1 MRKLLFGAAA
11 VGLVVSVAAGRR
23 FARRP
28 DGATPGDRRVDRWH
42 SVTVNCAPER
52 LDPLPAC
59 LSELG
64 DAVEV
69 VMRPAPGGR
78 GTELAARLV
87 ERVPSGVG
95 GVVAK
100 LRDDDPVRRLRR
112 ALRDARALA
121 EIGEILL
128 PDSPATT
135 RSTLLGAPLAYAV
148 RHGREEGR
156 L

>member
-1 MRKLLFGAAA
+1 MRKRFLGAAA

-23 FARRP
+23 FARRA
-28 DGATPGDRRVDRWH
+28 DGAAPGDRRADRWH
-42 SVTVNCAPER
+42 SVTVHCAPDQ
-52 LDPLPAC
+52 LDP

-87 ERVPSGVG
+87 EPVASGVG
-95 GVVAK
+95 SVVAK
-100 LRDDDPVRRLRR
+100 MRDDDPVRRLRR
-112 ALRDARALA
+112 ALREARALA
-121 EIGEILL
+121 EIGEVPL

-135 RSTLLGAPLAYAV
+135 RSTPLAAPLAYAT